1 MTVLDVGL
9 GEGSQM
15 TGEFDSFGALLR
27 EQRMARSL
35 TMEGLAEL
43 SGVSA
48 RGISDLERG
57 RTAAPQRGTVAALA
71 DGLNLGEREREQLLS
86 AARGRR
92 RLRYLPAGVRSLPR
106 GIDDFTGRREE
117 VSRLA
122 ALAAQA
128 AARAVAP
135 GSAPTVTHPVV
146 ASVHGPPGAGKTTL
160 ALHTA
165 REWAALFPDGQLLID
180 LRGTDPAPPGPAEL
194 IVTVLKALNVS
205 DRDLAKAGPESHG
218 NLYRQALA
226 DRRLLLVLDNARD
239 EAQVRPLL
247 PGAGATLTVITSRRL
262 LSGLADVARIQVGEL
277 TPEEAANLLTSL
289 AGTDRAAAD
298 AQALADVAR
307 QCGHLPLALRVAGNL
322 LATRTGW
329 SVRHLTDRLA
339 QEERRLDVLTAGDLR
354 VTAAFDL
361 SYHQLTPD
369 AARLFRR
376 LALIPAPDTS
386 TACAAS
392 LTGQDLHDTEDT
404 LEELVETGLLGTD
417 RDRYRLHDLLRLY
430 ARSKLLAQ
438 EPAADI
444 EDATRQLHRWL
455 LDTAV
460 VAGRWYEPDHGA
472 PPPSWHGTVDL
483 SSADRARLWLQAEGV
498 NWLAALKDAAHAGE
512 HTKVVEVAES
522 LHWFSDYWIFWG
534 HWTEVFDLSARS
546 AQSLGDPLLEATHIS
561 YLTWAIIMCEGR
573 PEESLD
579 LSARALQAA
588 RRAGDFQQQGW
599 AHQYASWAHR
609 LLKNADQAF
618 HHCDEATRLFRLADD
633 LHGQLQAMIQRAFL
647 LENLRRIEEA
657 LADFQ
662 NTLAWLEATGDRI
675 APHIAAFA
683 RIGLHAGLGRSHTV
697 LHRWD
702 EAVIHHHTALEVAQE
717 VSNIELMSRQLVL
730 LGETLLAAG
739 RPTEARQALT
749 RCLALGTEAN
759 PQYLSDAARHLATL
773 DGPG

>member
-1 MTVLDVGL
+1 
-9 GEGSQM
+9 M
-15 TGEFDSFGALLR
+15 TGERDSFGALLR

-43 SGVSA
+43 SGVSV

-71 DGLNLGEREREQLLS
+71 DGLSLGERERRQLLS
-86 AARGRR
+86 AARGGRR
-92 RLRYLPAGVRSLPR
+92 PRYLPAGVRSFPR

-117 VSRLA
+117 VGRLA
-122 ALAAQA
+122 DLAARA

-135 GSAPTVTHPVV
+135 GAAPSLTHPVV
-146 ASVHGPPGAGKTTL
+146 ASVHGPPGVGKTTL

-165 REWAALFPDGQLLID
+165 REWAALFPDGQLLVD

-218 NLYRQALA
+218 NLYRQVLA
-226 DRRLLLVLDNARD
+226 ERRLLLVLDNACD
-239 EAQVRPLL
+239 ESQVRPLL

-262 LSGLADVARIQVGEL
+262 LSGLVDVDRIQVGEL

-329 SVRHLTDRLA
+329 SVRRLAERLA

-404 LEELVETGLLGTD
+404 LEELVETGLLSTD

-438 EPAADI
+438 EPTADI
-444 EDATRQLHRWL
+444 ENATRQLHRWL

-472 PPPSWHGTVDL
+472 PPPSWRGTVDL

-498 NWLAALKDAAHAGE
+498 NWLAALKDAAHTGQHAQ
-512 HTKVVEVAES
+512 VVEVAES

-534 HWTEVFDLSARS
+534 HWTEVFGLSARS
-546 AQSLGDPLLEATHIS
+546 AQALGDPLLEATHLS
-561 YLTWAIIMCEGR
+561 YLAWAVILCEGR
-573 PEESLD
+573 PEESLSI
-579 LSARALQAA
+579 SARALRAA
-588 RRAGDFQQQGW
+588 RRAGDFQQQAW
-599 AHQYASWAHR
+599 AHQYAAWAHR
-609 LLKNADQAF
+609 LLKNGDQAF
-618 HHCDEATRLFRLADD
+618 HHCDEATRLFRLAGD
-633 LHGQLQAMIQRAFL
+633 LHGQLQVMIQRAQL
-647 LENLRRIEEA
+647 LENLNRIEEA

-662 NTLAWLEATGDRI
+662 NTLAWMEASGDRI
-675 APHIAAFA
+675 APHIAAVA
-683 RIGLHAGLGRSHTV
+683 RISLHAGLGRSHTV

-702 EAVIHHHTALEVAQE
+702 EAVTHYHTALEVCQK
-717 VSNIELMSRQLVL
+717 VSNIGLMSRQLL
-730 LGETLLAAG
+730 CLGETLLAAG
-739 RPTEARQALT
+739 RPTEARQVLT
-749 RCLALGTEAN
+749 RCLALGPEAN
-759 PQYLSDAARHLATL
+759 PQCLSDAARHLAAL